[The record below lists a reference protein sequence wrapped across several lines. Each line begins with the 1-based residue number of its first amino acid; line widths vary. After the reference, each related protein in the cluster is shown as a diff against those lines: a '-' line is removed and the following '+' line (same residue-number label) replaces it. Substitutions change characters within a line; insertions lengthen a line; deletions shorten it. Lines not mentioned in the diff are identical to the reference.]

1 MKMILHRQHKSI
13 QTTKNLLFMKNY
25 PRFTDAFEEAMRK
38 HFAFIYDEK
47 TVGRCLDE
55 MHALLEK
62 YDMNPPEEEI
72 RYEDVWSHQ
81 DQILITYGDMVQP
94 NLGEAVDKLEVQR
107 RFLNEYAKDFLS
119 TIHILPFFPSSSD
132 DGFSVVD
139 YKRVDSRLGGWEDIE
154 AFSKDYRL
162 MGDLVMNHVSRYS
175 MWFKKYLEK
184 EKPYTDYFIEV
195 DPETDMSSVTR
206 PRSSPV
212 LTPVHTEEG
221 EKFVWTTFSDDQIDV
236 NFSNPELL
244 FRYLDIFLFYISKG
258 LSLIRLDAVAYIWK
272 ELGTSCIHLPET
284 HEIVKMMRT
293 VVDHY
298 APETTLITETN
309 VPHKENISYFGDGDE
324 AHMVYQF
331 SLPPL
336 LLHAILTENAEYLT
350 TWAQSLKP
358 LPKNCTYFNF
368 TASHDGI
375 GVRPLEGLVPDKE
388 FHALVEGMKKRGGFV
403 SEKQN
408 SDGSLSP
415 YELNITYF
423 DAFSDYNGSQ
433 SIQERRYI
441 CSQLIMLSLQGVP
454 GIYFHNLTATRNNIR
469 GVSITGRYRTI
480 NRKKWKYEELVDSL
494 NDPDTNTYRI
504 FNRYKDIL
512 MKRNEHP
519 AFHPFGSQ
527 TVYEVD
533 SDLFCILR
541 EDPSNIERILV
552 VANLKNEKITKS
564 LGDLDLPI
572 EKHST
577 YDDILTGK
585 NRIKDSELTLDECQV
600 AWLVV

>member
-1 MKMILHRQHKSI
+1 M
-13 QTTKNLLFMKNY
+13 TDF
-25 PRFTDAFEEAMRK
+25 PRFTEEFEHAIRK
-38 HFAFIYDEK
+38 HFSFIYDEDA
-47 TVGRCLDE
+47 VESCLHE
-55 MHALLEK
+55 THKLIEK
-62 YDMNPPEEEI
+62 YGMTPPEEKI
-72 RYEDVWSHQ
+72 SFEDVWSHQ

-94 NLGEAVDKLEVQR
+94 KIGEAVCKLNVQHK
-107 RFLNEYAKDFLS
+107 FLNEYAKDFIS

-154 AFSKDYRL
+154 ALSKDYRL
-162 MGDLVMNHVSRYS
+162 MGDLVMNHTSRYS
-175 MWFKKYLEK
+175 SWFKKYLKK
-184 EKPYTDYFIEV
+184 EEPYTNYFIEV
-195 DPETDMSSVTR
+195 DPQTDLSSVTR
-206 PRSSPV
+206 PRSTPL

-236 NFSNPELL
+236 NFSNPEML
-244 FRYLDIFLFYISKG
+244 FRYIDIFLFYLSEG
-258 LSLIRLDAVAYIWK
+258 LSMIRLDAVAYIWK

-284 HEIVKMMRT
+284 HEIVKLIRT
-293 VVDHY
+293 IVDHY

-309 VPHKENISYFGDGDE
+309 VPHKENISYFGEGDE

-336 LLHAILTENAEYLT
+336 LLHAILTENAQYLT
-350 TWAQSLKP
+350 EWARSLGS
-358 LPKNCTYFNF
+358 LPDNCTYFNF

-375 GVRPLEGLVPDKE
+375 GVRPLEGLVPDEE
-388 FHALVEGMKKRGGFV
+388 FHSLVESMKKKGGFV

-423 DAFSDYNGSQ
+423 DAFSGYNGSQ
-433 SIQERRYI
+433 SLQERRYI

-480 NRKKWKYEELVDSL
+480 NRKKWSYEELVDLLS
-494 NDPDTNTYRI
+494 DPDTNTYRI
-504 FNRYKDIL
+504 FNRYKNIL
-512 MKRNEHP
+512 LKRNEHP
-519 AFHPFGSQ
+519 AFHPFGKQ
-527 TVYEVD
+527 VVYD
-533 SDLFCILR
+533 IDDGIFCILR
-541 EDPSNIERILV
+541 EDPDKMERILV
-552 VANLKNEKITKS
+552 VANLKNQEITTS
-564 LGDLDLPI
+564 LADVDLPI

-577 YDDILTGK
+577 YDDILTGDT
-585 NRIKDSELTLDECQV
+585 RIKGGELTLDKCQV

>member
-1 MKMILHRQHKSI
+1 MKD
-13 QTTKNLLFMKNY
+13 Y
-25 PRFTDAFEEAMRK
+25 PRFTDEFEKAVRK
-38 HFAFIYDEK
+38 HFSFIYDEN
-47 TVGRCLDE
+47 TVDECLRE
-55 MHALLEK
+55 THNLLEK
-62 YDMNPPEEEI
+62 YSLSPSEKVVK
-72 RYEDVWSHQ
+72 YEDVWSHR

-94 NLGEAVDKLEVQR
+94 KLGEDVDKLHLQHK
-107 RFLNEYAKDFLS
+107 FLNEYAKEFIS
-119 TIHILPFFPSSSD
+119 TVHILPFFPSSSD

-154 AFSKDYRL
+154 AMSKDYRL

-175 MWFKKYLEK
+175 SWFKKYLK
-184 EKPYTDYFIEV
+184 KQKPYTDYFIEV
-195 DPETDMSSVTR
+195 DPDTDMSSVTR

-221 EKFVWTTFSDDQIDV
+221 EKFVWTTFSDDQVDV
-236 NFSNPELL
+236 DFSNPEIL
-244 FRYLDIFLFYISKG
+244 FRYIDIFLFYISEG

-272 ELGTSCIHLPET
+272 EFGTSCIHLPET
-284 HEIVKMMRT
+284 HEIVKLMRT
-293 VVDHY
+293 IVDHY
-298 APETTLITETN
+298 APETTIITETN
-309 VPHKENISYFGDGDE
+309 VPHKENISYFGNGDE

-336 LLHAILTENAEYLT
+336 LLHAILTENADYLT
-350 TWAQSLKP
+350 TWAKSLKP
-358 LPKNCTYFNF
+358 LLENCTYFNF

-375 GVRPLEGLVPDKE
+375 GVRPLEGLVPDEE
-388 FHALVEGMKKRGGFV
+388 FHALVEGIKKRGGFV

-415 YELNITYF
+415 YELNITFF

-433 SIQERRYI
+433 SLQERRYI

-454 GIYFHNLTATRNNIR
+454 GIYFHNLTATRNNVR

-480 NRKKWKYEELVDSL
+480 NRKKWKYEELVDLL
-494 NDPDTNTYRI
+494 NDPDTNTCRI

-512 MKRNEHP
+512 TKRNEHP
-519 AFHPFGSQ
+519 AFHPFGKQ
-527 TVYEVD
+527 TVFEID

-541 EDPSNIERILV
+541 EDPVNTERVLV
-552 VANLKNEKITKS
+552 VANLKNEKIIKS
-564 LGDLDLPI
+564 LRNIDLPI
-572 EKHST
+572 EKKSK
-577 YDDILTGK
+577 YDDILSGK
-585 NRIKDSELTLDECQV
+585 TRIKDEELELDACQV

>member
-1 MKMILHRQHKSI
+1 MVSSGS
-13 QTTKNLLFMKNY
+13 NSDY
-25 PRFTDAFEEAMRK
+25 
-38 HFAFIYDEK
+38 
-47 TVGRCLDE
+47 
-55 MHALLEK
+55 
-62 YDMNPPEEEI
+62 I
-72 RYEDVWSHQ
+72 RR
-81 DQILITYGDMVQP
+81 YGAAK
-94 NLGEAVDKLEVQR
+94 LGEAVDKLHMQHK
-107 RFLNEYAKDFLS
+107 FLNEYAKDFIS
-119 TIHILPFFPSSSD
+119 TVHILPFFPSSSD

-154 AFSKDYRL
+154 AMSEDYRL
-162 MGDLVMNHVSRYS
+162 MGDLVMNHTSRYS
-175 MWFKKYLEK
+175 SWFKKYLK
-184 EKPYTDYFIEV
+184 KIKPYTNYFIEV

-212 LTPVHTEEG
+212 ITPVHTQED

-236 NFSNPELL
+236 NFSNPEIL
-244 FRYLDIFLFYISKG
+244 FRYIDIFLFYISEG

-284 HEIVKMMRT
+284 HEIVKLMRT
-293 VVDHY
+293 IVDHY
-298 APETTLITETN
+298 APKTTLITETN

-336 LLHAILTENAEYLT
+336 LLHAILTENADYLT
-350 TWAQSLKP
+350 NWAKSLKP

-375 GVRPLEGLVPDKE
+375 GVRPLEGLVPNEE
-388 FHALVEGMKKRGGFV
+388 FYALVDGIKKRGGFV

-415 YELNITYF
+415 YELNITFF

-433 SIQERRYI
+433 SLQERRYI

-454 GIYFHNLTATRNNIR
+454 GIYIHNLTAARNNIR

-480 NRKKWKYEELVDSL
+480 NRKKWKYEELVDLL

-504 FNRYKDIL
+504 FNIYKDIIL
-512 MKRNEHP
+512 KRNEHP
-519 AFHPFGSQ
+519 AFHPFGKQ
-527 TVYEVD
+527 TVYDID
-533 SDLFCILR
+533 SELFCILR
-541 EDPSNIERILV
+541 EDPDKIERVLV
-552 VANLKNEKITKS
+552 VANLKNEKVTKS
-564 LGDLDLPI
+564 LQNIDLPI
-572 EKHST
+572 EKKSK

-585 NRIKDSELTLDECQV
+585 TRITNEELELDACQV

>member
-1 MKMILHRQHKSI
+1 MKE
-13 QTTKNLLFMKNY
+13 Y
-25 PRFTDAFEEAMRK
+25 PRFTDEFETAIRK
-38 HFAFIYDEK
+38 HFSFIYNDEVVEK
-47 TVGRCLDE
+47 CLRE
-55 MHALLEK
+55 THRLLEK
-62 YDMNPPEEEI
+62 YNLRPPEERKEFK
-72 RYEDVWSHQ
+72 DVWSHQ

-94 NLGEAVDKLEVQR
+94 KIGEAVDKLNVQHK
-107 RFLNEYAKDFLS
+107 FLNEYAKDFLS

-154 AFSKDYRL
+154 ALSKDYRL

-175 MWFKKYLEK
+175 MWFKKYTDQQ
-184 EKPYTDYFIEV
+184 KPYTDYFIEV
-195 DPETDMSSVTR
+195 DPDTDMSSVTR
-206 PRSSPV
+206 PRSSPI

-244 FRYLDIFLFYISKG
+244 FRYIDIFLFYISEG
-258 LSLIRLDAVAYIWK
+258 LSLIRLDAVAFIWK

-284 HEIVKMMRT
+284 HEIVKLMRT
-293 VVDHY
+293 IVDHFV
-298 APETTLITETN
+298 PQTTLITETN
-309 VPHKENISYFGDGDE
+309 VPHKENISYFGEGDE

-336 LLHAILTENAEYLT
+336 LLHAIITENAEYLT
-350 TWAQSLKP
+350 EWAKSLKP

-375 GVRPLEGLVPDKE
+375 GVRPLEGLVPDDE
-388 FHALVEGMKKRGGFV
+388 FTALVESMKKRGGFV

-408 SDGSLSP
+408 ADGTLSP

-433 SIQERRYI
+433 SMQERRYI

-480 NRKKWKYEELVDSL
+480 NRKKWKYEELVDLL

-512 MKRNEHP
+512 LKRNEHP
-519 AFHPFGSQ
+519 AFHPFGKQ
-527 TVYEVD
+527 TVYD
-533 SDLFCILR
+533 IGSDLFCIMR
-541 EDPSNIERILV
+541 EDPDKTERILV
-552 VANLKNEKITKS
+552 VANLTTDKITKS
-564 LGDLDLPI
+564 LEEQDLPI
-572 EKHST
+572 EKKST
-577 YDDILTGK
+577 YDDILTGET
-585 NRIKDSELTLDECQV
+585 RVKDQKLELDACQV

>member
-1 MKMILHRQHKSI
+1 MKD
-13 QTTKNLLFMKNY
+13 Y
-25 PRFTDAFEEAMRK
+25 PRFTEAFEKSMRK
-38 HFAFIYDEK
+38 HFAFIYGDDS
-47 TVGRCLDE
+47 VDDCLRDT
-55 MHALLEK
+55 HALLEK
-62 YDMNPPEEEI
+62 YNLTPPREEI
-72 RYEDVWSHQ
+72 KYEDVWSHK
-81 DQILITYGDMVQP
+81 DQILITYGDMIQP
-94 NLGEAVDKLEVQR
+94 RVGEAVDKLHVQHQ
-107 RFLNEYAKDFLS
+107 FLNEYAKNFIS

-154 AFSKDYRL
+154 ALSKDYRL

-184 EKPYTDYFIEV
+184 QEPYTDYFIEV

-206 PRSSPV
+206 PRSSPL
-212 LTPVHTEEG
+212 LTPVHTEED

-244 FRYLDIFLFYISKG
+244 FRYIDIFLFYISKG

-293 VVDHY
+293 LVDHY
-298 APETTLITETN
+298 APETTIITETN
-309 VPHKENISYFGDGDE
+309 VPHKENISYFGEGDE

-336 LLHAILTENAEYLT
+336 LLHAILTENASYLT
-350 TWAQSLKP
+350 EWADSLKT

-375 GVRPLEGLVPDKE
+375 GVRPLEGLVPQDE
-388 FHALVEGMKKRGGFV
+388 FDGLVEGIKKRGGFV

-408 SDGSLSP
+408 EDGSLSP

-433 SIQERRYI
+433 SLQEKRYI

-480 NRKKWKYEELVDSL
+480 NRRKWKYEELVDLLS
-494 NDPDTNTYRI
+494 DPDTNTYRI
-504 FNRYKDIL
+504 FNLYKDIL
-512 MKRNEHP
+512 LKRNQHP

-527 TVYEVD
+527 KVYKID
-533 SDLFCILR
+533 SDVFCILR
-541 EDPSNIERILV
+541 ENPANIERILV
-552 VANLKNEKITKS
+552 VANLKTEKISKS
-564 LGDLDLPI
+564 LDSVELPI
-572 EKHST
+572 EKHSK

-585 NRIKDSELTLDECQV
+585 TRIEENKLALDACQV